1 MAKHVMATTRAE
13 SSRTSSMWT
22 ETNRLGRWSSGRHK
36 TRLTLCRLMVRTL
49 AADDSV
55 GLTGKHVCAESDSA
69 STLCVSRVERAWLL
83 LGLDDR
89 CREPRAHRWAVV
101 GATHCLEV
109 CRPANQLVHNAL
121 SGTDDEHDSD
131 RAGEDGAT
139 MVQPIS
145 QDAVAPFQGA
155 HLPFCN
161 CAAAPS

>member
-1 MAKHVMATTRAE
+1 M
-13 SSRTSSMWT
+13 
-22 ETNRLGRWSSGRHK
+22 
-36 TRLTLCRLMVRTL
+36 
-49 AADDSV
+49 
-55 GLTGKHVCAESDSA
+55 TGKHVCAESDSA

-83 LGLDDR
+83 KLLGFDLGA
-89 CREPRAHRWAVV
+89 RARRWAVV

-121 SGTDDEHDSD
+121 SGTEDEHDSD

-155 HLPFCN
+155 NLPFCN
-161 CAAAPS
+161 RATAPS